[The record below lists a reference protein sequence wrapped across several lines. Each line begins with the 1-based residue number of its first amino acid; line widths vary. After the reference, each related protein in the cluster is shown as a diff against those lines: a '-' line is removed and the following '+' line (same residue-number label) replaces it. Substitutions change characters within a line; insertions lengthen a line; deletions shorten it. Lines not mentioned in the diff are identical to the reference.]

1 MRIQIECLLYMIL
14 VVWFNHRFLVSYNGI
29 LFCVKKKKENKKKVK
44 NECYRVVRMKNSML
58 VNFLLF
64 HIVTTTIQHTDT
76 DMGTDN
82 DEPPCM
88 SLTIHNIPVLCVFLC
103 GIRAHH
109 HIKPYSSFRCSFFF
123 WSRFENPKIQ
133 TLHHA
138 MHVECITTIY
148 DDDGGINHCVF
159 LVKLMFA
166 WSIFPSFLSLTLAQ
180 CWLSQPSFAFTL
192 LGFWIVCEL
201 RSFFYICAVPTENME
216 YLTFFSYDF
225 YLMLVRWLLFPL
237 LFHFEHG
244 T

>member
-1 MRIQIECLLYMIL
+1 MTLVHDSRCIINPSIPRLLQWHIFQC
-14 VVWFNHRFLVSYNGI
+14 WKR
-29 LFCVKKKKENKKKVK
+29 KKKKLKRINFVQ
-44 NECYRVVRMKNSML
+44 MQNSVL

-64 HIVTTTIQHTDT
+64 HFVTTTILHTAT
-76 DMGTDN
+76 VMSNGHGHRQRWTT
-82 DEPPCM
+82 PCVF
-88 SLTIHNIPVLCVFLC
+88 LTIYNIPVWCLFLC

-133 TLHHA
+133 TL
-138 MHVECITTIY
+138 HVECITTIY

-192 LGFWIVCEL
+192 LGFCIVCEL
-201 RSFFYICAVPTENME
+201 HSFFYICAVSTENME
-216 YLTFFSYDF
+216 WLSLSTIFIWCWFDCCCFLFFSIWNIKQ
-225 YLMLVRWLLFPL
+225 LHRLRP
-237 LFHFEHG
+237 
-244 T
+244 